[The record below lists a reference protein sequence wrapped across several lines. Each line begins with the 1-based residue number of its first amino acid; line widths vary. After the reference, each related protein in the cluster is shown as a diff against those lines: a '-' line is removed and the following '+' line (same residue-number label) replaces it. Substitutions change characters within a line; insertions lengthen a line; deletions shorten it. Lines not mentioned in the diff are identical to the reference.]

1 MKIDNELTD
10 AVVLAEIGRRL
21 TRLRLDR
28 DLTQQQLADEAGVSR
43 HTVLRLEDGHSVTLV
58 ALLRLLRAL
67 ELLEGLE
74 LLVPEPLASPI
85 EQLEREGAR
94 RRRASGSRR
103 KPGERG
109 PGDWRWGTP

>member
-1 MKIDNELTD
+1 MQITNELVDD
-10 AVVLAEIGRRL
+10 AVLAELGRRL

-43 HTVLRLEDGHSVTLV
+43 DTVLRLEGGRSVTLT

-67 ELLEGLE
+67 QLLEGIE
-74 LLVPEPLASPI
+74 LLVPEPLPSPI

-94 RRRASGSRR
+94 RRRASGSR
-103 KPGERG
+103 PERDDRA
-109 PGDWRWGTP
+109 PWRWGTP